1 MNFFRNIFDFF
12 MSFSV
17 VGAGLNNINVIYI
30 KWLVPARG
38 RGAMAFVESSAKNA
52 SFFAVLPKVVS

>member
-1 MNFFRNIFDFF
+1 

-17 VGAGLNNINVIYI
+17 VGAGLNNI

-38 RGAMAFVESSAKNA
+38 RGAMAFVESSAKKA
-52 SFFAVLPKVVS
+52 SFLAVLPKVVS